1 MLLIRTYNRHKGRMK
16 FLFDLFPVIF
26 FFSTLKVAEKWH
38 GASTLLANIFSFLGV
53 HTSIKHDLVP
63 IMLATLAAIIAT
75 MLQVAWVKLKHGK
88 VDKLLWLSL
97 GLIVVMGGMTLYF
110 QDATFIKWKP
120 SILYWVFAVTLLI
133 SNTIFNKNFIQIMM
147 KDVLAAPK
155 SVMDKLNLAWA
166 IFFIIL
172 GCLNWYVAFHY
183 SLDTW
188 ASFKLFGTTSI
199 IFLFVI
205 AQTTVLK
212 AYLISPPDAKQAEDK
227 KD

>member
-1 MLLIRTYNRHKGRMK
+1 
-16 FLFDLFPVIF
+16 
-26 FFSTLKVAEKWH
+26 
-38 GASTLLANIFSFLGV
+38 
-53 HTSIKHDLVP
+53 
-63 IMLATLAAIIAT
+63 
-75 MLQVAWVKLKHGK
+75 
-88 VDKLLWLSL
+88 
-97 GLIVVMGGMTLYF
+97 MGGMTLYF

-120 SILYWVFAVTLLI
+120 SILYWVFSAILLI
-133 SNTIFNKNFIQIMM
+133 SNTFFNKNFIQIMM

-172 GCLNWYVAFHY
+172 GFLNWYVAFHY

-212 AYLISPPDAKQAEDK
+212 AYLISPPDIKQAEDK

>member
-1 MLLIRTYNRHKGRMK
+1 MK

-38 GASTLLANIFSFLGV
+38 GASALLHNIFNFLGV
-53 HTSIKHDLVP
+53 HATLKLDLVP
-63 IMLATLAAIIAT
+63 IMLATIAAIIAT
-75 MLQVAWVKLKHGK
+75 ILQVAWVKFKHGK
-88 VDKLLWLSL
+88 VDKMLWISL
-97 GLIVVMGGMTLYF
+97 GLIVVLGGMTLYF

-120 SILYWVFAVTLLI
+120 SILYWLFAATLLI
-133 SNTIFNKNFIQIMM
+133 SNTFFNKNFIQIMM

-155 SVMDKLNLAWA
+155 SVMDKLNLTWA
-166 IFFIIL
+166 ILFIFL

-205 AQTTVLK
+205 AQTAVLK
-212 AYLISPPDAKQAEDK
+212 VYLISPPDIKQTDDK
-227 KD
+227 

>member
-1 MLLIRTYNRHKGRMK
+1 MK

-38 GASTLLANIFSFLGV
+38 GASTLLHNIFSFLGV
-53 HTSIKHDLVP
+53 HTTLKPDLVP
-63 IMLATLAAIIAT
+63 IMLATIAVIIAT
-75 MLQVAWVKLKHGK
+75 MLQVAWVKFKHGK
-88 VDKLLWLSL
+88 VDKMLWISL
-97 GLIVVMGGMTLYF
+97 GLIVVLGGMTLYF

-120 SILYWVFAVTLLI
+120 SILYWLFASTLLI
-133 SNTIFNKNFIQIMM
+133 SNTFFNKNFIQIMM

-155 SVMDKLNLAWA
+155 SVMDKLNLTWA
-166 IFFIIL
+166 IFFIFL

-205 AQTTVLK
+205 AQTAVLK
-212 AYLISPPDAKQAEDK
+212 AYLISPPDIKQTDDK
-227 KD
+227 

>member
-1 MLLIRTYNRHKGRMK
+1 MK

-38 GASTLLANIFSFLGV
+38 GASALLSNIFNSIGV
-53 HTSIKHDLVP
+53 HTTLKPDLVP
-63 IMLATLAAIIAT
+63 IMLATIAAIIAT
-75 MLQVAWVKLKHGK
+75 VLQVAWVKFKHGK
-88 VDKLLWLSL
+88 VDKMLWLSL
-97 GLIVVMGGMTLYF
+97 SLIIVLGGMTLYF

-120 SILYWVFAVTLLI
+120 SILYWFFAATLLI
-133 SNTIFNKNFIQIMM
+133 SNTFFNKNFIQIMM

-155 SVMDKLNLAWA
+155 SVMDKLNLTWV
-166 IFFIIL
+166 IFFILL

-188 ASFKLFGTTSI
+188 ASFKLFGTTAI
-199 IFLFVI
+199 MFLFVI
-205 AQTTVLK
+205 AQTAVLK
-212 AYLISPPDAKQAEDK
+212 AYLISPSEVSPPEDK